1 MDAELH
7 LQALGAECEVLQ
19 FIVVGPMPRKPI
31 VVHLTTLS
39 MKFSGFKLS
48 S

>member
-19 FIVVGPMPRKPI
+19 FIVVGPMPRKAYC
-31 VVHLTTLS
+31 
-39 MKFSGFKLS
+39 S
-48 S
+48 SLDYTINEA